1 MLRFDRKQ
9 QNSVMQLSLNKIFF
23 KKRSNIIKKFNKDS
37 KNEKK
42 KKNVGSTSRARIP
55 LFQHSVLHF
64 PFCPV
69 FSMSQFSRSWTPSK
83 MHSREGLFIGTT
95 SDSAY
100 AHPARVQST
109 QDTPPSSLNEPCK
122 ELVRI

>member
-42 KKNVGSTSRARIP
+42 KK
-55 LFQHSVLHF
+55 
-64 PFCPV
+64 
-69 FSMSQFSRSWTPSK
+69 M
-83 MHSREGLFIGTT
+83 
-95 SDSAY
+95 
-100 AHPARVQST
+100 
-109 QDTPPSSLNEPCK
+109 
-122 ELVRI
+122 